1 MGKYQRY
8 CKKGSIEH
16 YPMIV
21 KSKYIHYLVVYF
33 KNSQIFDFDLFEVI
47 GKKGSVTQIF
57 NLLPNWLQNLKQQF
71 EFVEQAFIDQKTSS
85 TPQKFGMCD

>member
-33 KNSQIFDFDLFEVI
+33 KDSWIFDFDLFDVI
-47 GKKGSVTQIF
+47 GKKGSVTVRF
-57 NLLPNWLQNLKQQF
+57 FYLLNLHMI
-71 EFVEQAFIDQKTSS
+71 AR
-85 TPQKFGMCD
+85 